1 MNFQMYRKPP
11 HCLCSFLK
19 CFQKKTTFILHRG
32 SENMF
37 NTDKRLPLVVVVV
50 ASIVSQREKV
60 TCPRLVPEPGQYQA
74 SDCCGSIPVF

>member
-1 MNFQMYRKPP
+1 
-11 HCLCSFLK
+11 
-19 CFQKKTTFILHRG
+19 
-32 SENMF
+32 MF